1 MNKFKQIK
9 TGDTLVF
16 RGKDGTGSFVKVHSK
31 GFYFSPAKEN
41 MQLEGDNFPIAHLEK
56 FTYKTYKI
64 LDGRNPRVVK
74 IFLVRNSTGHMC
86 QISENDLFRNFSILI
101 GR

>member
-1 MNKFKQIK
+1 MQNFKEIK

-16 RGKDGTGSFVKVHSK
+16 KGKDGTGSFVKVPSK

-41 MQLEGDNFPIAHLEK
+41 MQLEGVSFPIGHLEK
-56 FTYKTYKI
+56 FTYKSYKV

-74 IFLVRNSTGHMC
+74 IYLVRNSSGHIC
-86 QISENDLFRNFSILI
+86 QISENDLFRNFSVLI
-101 GR
+101 